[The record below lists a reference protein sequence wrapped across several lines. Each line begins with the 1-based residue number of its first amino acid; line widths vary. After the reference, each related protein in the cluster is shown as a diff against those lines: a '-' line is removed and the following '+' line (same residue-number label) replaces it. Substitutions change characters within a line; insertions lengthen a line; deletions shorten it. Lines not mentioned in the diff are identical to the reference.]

1 MAKLKPDYINW
12 VLNLNAKQV
21 HTEIAA
27 LEKEERDLRQEQKSL
42 QNEMNKLVG
51 AGKKNTQE
59 YKNFKQQLS
68 QVNRSIDENHKKM
81 RLCTG
86 QLDKSQMSAIQLAKR
101 MRELKKELL
110 NTSRAAEPEKYK
122 QLSQELEQT
131 EKAFRKS
138 LEGMKTWKEKLKS
151 VIPV

>member
-27 LEKEERDLRQEQKSL
+27 LEKEERDLRQQQKSL
-42 QNEMNKLVG
+42 QDEMNKLIG
-51 AGKKNTQE
+51 AGKKNSQE

-68 QVNRSIDENHKKM
+68 QVNKSLDENRKKTQ
-81 RLCTG
+81 LCVG
-86 QLDKSQMSAIQLAKR
+86 QLDKSQMSANQLAKR
-101 MRELKKELL
+101 MRELKRELM
-110 NTSRAAEPEKYK
+110 NTSKAADPKEYK
-122 QLSQELEQT
+122 RLSQELEQT

-138 LEGMKTWKEKLKS
+138 LEGAKTWKEKDA
-151 VIPV
+151 